1 MYSNGYVGNYLNGFG
16 NFMPSYGSNNYNM
29 QPNMNNYGNTQQNQV
44 QNTQQVQP
52 SQQMKMMAIPVGS
65 LEEAKAFQTA
75 YDGTVLY
82 LINTTKGEVYAKYLG
97 DKGNV
102 EFKTFVESEIVPE
115 ESEMSQLKK
124 RIDSLEKQLSATS
137 KKGKSKDDE

>member
-16 NFMPSYGSNNYNM
+16 NFMPSYGNNYNM
-29 QPNMNNYGNTQQNQV
+29 QGNYGNQQQ
-44 QNTQQVQP
+44 TQQVQP
-52 SQQMKMMAIPVGS
+52 TQQPQSQQMKMMAIPVGS

-97 DKGNV
+97 DKGTV
-102 EFKTFVESEIVPE
+102 EFKTFVESEVVPE
-115 ESEMSQLKK
+115 ENEMTQLKK
-124 RIDSLEKQLSATS
+124 RLDSLEKQLNATTS